1 MKGHRSMFSFLV
13 NNMKIKLSKATA
25 KGKKLKA
32 EIYHDDGS
40 KKTIQF
46 GQ

>member
-1 MKGHRSMFSFLV
+1 MYSLSIE
-13 NNMKIKLSKATA
+13 MKIKLSKGTA

-40 KKTIQF
+40 KKKTI
-46 GQ
+46 